1 MNNYLGE
8 SDTVALVAPAAGT
21 VSGTPYLIGSTFVVP
36 VSTQA
41 SGEQVSAVTEGLFSL
56 PKVSAAISG
65 TPHIAAEAWTVGM
78 DLHWDSTNS
87 VLTPK
92 AVGPRVAVCTVAAGS
107 ADTTGQCMLT
117 PPRSGLQVCT
127 AVFSVGAGKAIGTHE
142 LVGGSLPSGAV
153 IVQRDYYVLTTFT
166 SATDAGTIALGVT
179 TQDDNCFKVAVA
191 ISDGSNPY
199 DAGVFLPAAPVAA
212 IMTTAART
220 LCAVV
225 AVEALTAGKLV
236 LNTLYHVPA
245 IAA

>member
-1 MNNYLGE
+1 MNNYLGD

-21 VSGTPYLIGSTFVVP
+21 VSGTPYLIGTNLVVP
-36 VSTQA
+36 VTTQS
-41 SGEQVSAVTEGLFSL
+41 SGEKVTAATEGLFRIA
-56 PKVSAAISG
+56 KVSTAISG

-78 DLHWDSTNS
+78 DLHWDATNS

-92 AVGPRVAVCTVAAGS
+92 AIGPRVAVCTVAAAS
-107 ADTTGQCMLT
+107 SDTTGECMLT
-117 PPRSGLQVCT
+117 PQRSGLQVCT
-127 AVFSVGAGKAIGTHE
+127 AVFNATGGKAIGTHE

-153 IVQRDYYVLTTFT
+153 IVQRDYYVITTFT
-166 SATDAGTIALGVT
+166 SATDAATIALGVT
-179 TQDDNCFKVAVA
+179 TQDDDCLKTALA
-191 ISDGSNPY
+191 ISNVANPW
-199 DAGVFLPAAPVAA
+199 DAGVFVPAVPAAA

-236 LNTLYHVPA
+236 CNVLYHVPA

>member
-1 MNNYLGE
+1 MNNYLGD

-21 VSGTPYLIGSTFVVP
+21 VSGTPYLIGRNLVVP
-36 VSTQA
+36 QTTQS
-41 SGEQVSAVTEGLFSL
+41 SGEKVAVVTDGIFNL
-56 PKVSAAISG
+56 PKVSGAIAS
-65 TPHIAAEAWTVGM
+65 TPHIAAEAWTVGQ
-78 DLHWDSTNS
+78 DLHWDVTNS

-107 ADTTGQCMLT
+107 TDTVGECMLT
-117 PPRSGLQVCT
+117 PERSGLQVCT
-127 AVFSVGAGKAIGTHE
+127 AVFNATGGKAIGTHE

-153 IVQRDYYVLTTFT
+153 IVQRDYYVITTFT

-179 TQDDNCFKVAVA
+179 TQDDNCLKTAVA
-191 ISDGSNPY
+191 ISDGANPY
-199 DAGVFLPAAPVAA
+199 DAGVFIPAVPAAA

-236 LNTLYHVPA
+236 CNVLYHVPA